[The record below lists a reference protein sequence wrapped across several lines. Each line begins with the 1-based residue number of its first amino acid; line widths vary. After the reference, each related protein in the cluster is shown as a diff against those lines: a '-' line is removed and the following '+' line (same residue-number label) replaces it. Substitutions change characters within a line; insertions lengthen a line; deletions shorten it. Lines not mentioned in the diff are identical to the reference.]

1 MDRESRRTD
10 LPAAMRVG
18 YWFAIVLAVALA
30 AAFFLTAAEVLP
42 YKIAGYTVS
51 RAAWWRVA
59 PVLLVVSA
67 LAAAIAFAIRTARP
81 WSRHAVIV
89 LWASIAIA
97 ALVSGLSG
105 DIPRAVL
112 RRALA
117 EPAALTLLCAWYF
130 YGKPNVVEYFRG
142 ISKLSRRDGSI

>member
-1 MDRESRRTD
+1 MNGESPRTD
-10 LPAAMRVG
+10 PPAAMRVG
-18 YWFAIVLAVALA
+18 SWFAIVLAVALA

-51 RAAWWRVA
+51 REAWWHVS
-59 PVLLVVSA
+59 PVLLLVSA

-81 WSRHAVIV
+81 WSRHAVIL

-117 EPAALTLLCAWYF
+117 EPAALTLLCGWYF

-142 ISKLSRRDGSI
+142 ISKLSKGGGSI

>member
-1 MDRESRRTD
+1 MNESPRMDP
-10 LPAAMRVG
+10 PAAMRVG
-18 YWFAIVLAVALA
+18 SWLAIVLAVALA

-51 RAAWWRVA
+51 HDAWWRVS
-59 PVLLVVSA
+59 PVFLVVSG

-81 WSRHAVIV
+81 WSRHVVIL

-97 ALVSGLSG
+97 SLASARSG

-112 RRALA
+112 WRALV
-117 EPAALTLLCAWYF
+117 EPAVLTLLCGWYF

-142 ISKLSRRDGSI
+142 ISKLSKGDGSI